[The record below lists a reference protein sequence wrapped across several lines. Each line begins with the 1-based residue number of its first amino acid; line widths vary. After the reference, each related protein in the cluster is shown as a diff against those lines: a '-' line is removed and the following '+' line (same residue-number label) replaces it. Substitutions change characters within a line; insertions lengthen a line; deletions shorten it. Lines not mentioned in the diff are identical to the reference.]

1 MTASTPRYLPDYL
14 ELESLAA
21 GLLRVAEQVQGDL
34 LLDIGCGQRPYA
46 ALFGSVRRQ
55 IGLDLPVPK
64 ATPARPDVWGD
75 GMALPFMS
83 GVFDVVLC
91 TQVLEHVP
99 QPELLLKESYRVL
112 RRGGSLVLTAPQ
124 TWGLHEE
131 PRDYYR
137 FTSHGLRHLLQDA
150 GFRVQTLE
158 ARGGVFRMVGQTLIG
173 FWYAYRRV
181 ARLNAW
187 RKAINTLWNAL
198 FSFLDQRWSWEKD
211 TLGYVVHAVR
221 PEKTGSADGW

>member
-1 MTASTPRYLPDYL
+1 MIASMPRYLPDYL
-14 ELESLAA
+14 EVESLAV
-21 GLLRVAEQVQGDL
+21 GLLKVAGRVRGDL
-34 LLDIGCGQRPYA
+34 LLDIGCGRRPYA
-46 ALFGSVRRQ
+46 ALFAAVQRQ
-55 IGLDLPVPK
+55 VGLDLPVSE
-64 ATPARPDVWGD
+64 ARPARPDVWGD

-83 GVFDVVLC
+83 GAFDVVLC
-91 TQVLEHVP
+91 TQVLEHVTR
-99 QPELLLKESYRVL
+99 PELLIREAYRVL
-112 RRGGSLVLTAPQ
+112 RGGGSLVLTAPQ

-173 FWYAYRRV
+173 FWYAFHRIP
-181 ARLNAW
+181 RLNAW
-187 RKAINTLWNAL
+187 RKAANTLWNA
-198 FSFLDQRWSWEKD
+198 FFAFLDKRWYWEKD

-221 PEKTGSADGW
+221 PENTRPAGGP